1 MFLKVLAD
9 NFLDLIFPKNCLNCN
24 SGLDQNED
32 IICRNC
38 ESSLVFLSESICKV
52 CGKPLE
58 NNICKTCS
66 NTEHFFDKARSVFL
80 FEKTLRNVIHNLK
93 YEEMTKIGKYLGKFA
108 SVYLKENNPFE
119 NIDFIA
125 PVPLHKVKKRIRGFN
140 QSEYISRKIA
150 ADMNWNHIPDLV
162 LRKRFTDSQTRLSR
176 AGRQKNVS
184 NAFLLN
190 KKYDMKNKN
199 ILLID
204 DVFTTGST
212 VNSISKHL
220 KDNGVN
226 KVFVLTVAR
235 A

>member
-1 MFLKVLAD
+1 MFLKVLAS
-9 NFLDLIFPKNCLNCN
+9 NFFDLIFPKNCLSCN
-24 SGLDQNED
+24 SRLKENED
-32 IICRNC
+32 IICKNC
-38 ESSLVFLSESICKV
+38 ENSLEFLTKNICEI

-58 NNICKTCS
+58 NNICGLCS
-66 NTEHFFDKARSVFL
+66 NTDHFFDKARSVFP
-80 FEKTLRNVIHNLK
+80 FEQTLRNIIHNLK
-93 YEEMTKIGKYLGKFA
+93 YEEMTKVGKYLGKFA
-108 SVYLKENNPFE
+108 SEYLMKYKPFE
-119 NIDFIA
+119 NVDFIT

-140 QSEYISRKIA
+140 QAEYISRKIA
-150 ADMNWNHIPDLV
+150 TEMKWNHIPDLV
-162 LRKRFTDSQTRLSR
+162 LRKRFTDSQTRLS
-176 AGRQKNVS
+176 AEGRQKNVS

-190 KKYDMKNKN
+190 KKYDVKNKN